1 MDDEDDGNDNYR
13 WGWVG
18 ATQQNSS
25 GTTFGF
31 CRVDGERFG
40 SLPRASWV
48 DLTAQAYAVL
58 KLGSSCPPGTY
69 IEFTRNFDNED
80 KNNRNW
86 RQGNI
91 GPNVSNSNTSLR
103 FCMFMPSNSGVMN
116 GFPSL
121 GGEYGVFAAGGFAS
135 FYGLSSGH
143 IHTDDEDRRN
153 ANSWNYHRVGG
164 INTIIHSIISG
175 VDNTDLRTVRVKHRP
190 APCTRR
196 VYYHTGAS
204 LSAQYDGANCYIK
217 PVPSSGTPFIYAN
230 NYYVTAGPN
239 NTCAEGFYDGRNC
252 YIMSAPSGTT
262 AFKWGNAFYYAE

>member
-1 MDDEDDGNDNYR
+1 MARAPTRSPDVHETARHGSARRRLLPGFSSSPEGSEGKEATASRTLGTYDVGVIPRQPWDCPSGSQYIQSHMDDEDDGNDNYR
-13 WGWVG
+13 WGWGG

-40 SLPRASWV
+40 ALPRASWV
-48 DLTAQAYAVL
+48 DLTAQSYAVL
-58 KLGSSCPPGTY
+58 KLGSNRPPGTC

-121 GGEYGVFAAGGFAS
+121 GGEYGVFAAGGFA
-135 FYGLSSGH
+135 
-143 IHTDDEDRRN
+143 
-153 ANSWNYHRVGG
+153 
-164 INTIIHSIISG
+164 
-175 VDNTDLRTVRVKHRP
+175 
-190 APCTRR
+190 
-196 VYYHTGAS
+196 
-204 LSAQYDGANCYIK
+204 
-217 PVPSSGTPFIYAN
+217 PF
-230 NYYVTAGPN
+230 
-239 NTCAEGFYDGRNC
+239 
-252 YIMSAPSGTT
+252 
-262 AFKWGNAFYYAE
+262 